1 MAITPG
7 WNSQVQA
14 TGTATSMTEEAC
26 SVIAGTSNQTWEI
39 DAAAKDVFDP
49 ATTMT
54 VESSEDSGSSW
65 NTLGVAEFSIDWL
78 IGRVDIDAYASGSA
92 TVGNI
97 TDVRVSGKYL
107 PKYTWAKAR
116 SCNLALSPEEQD
128 ASVFQDEGKRRIYG
142 REDFS
147 ATIESLDLQLDPLDA
162 PTDAE
167 SALADYISNET
178 AFVFEL
184 QPSGDSTK
192 VIRAWVKI
200 MSYDG
205 DFSGGSLDTA
215 SIDVMGTVKDSAM
228 STQPTNYWN
237 YKA

>member
-14 TGTATSMTEEAC
+14 TGTATPMTEEAC

-39 DAAAKDVFDP
+39 DAAAKDAFDP
-49 ATTMT
+49 STTMT
-54 VESSEDSGSSW
+54 VEASENSGSSW
-65 NTLGVAEFSIDWL
+65 ATLDPAEFTL
-78 IGRVDIDAYASGSA
+78 KYLLGRVDIDAYSSGSG

-97 TDVRVSGKYL
+97 TDVRISGKYV
-107 PKYTWAKAR
+107 PKYTWAQAR
-116 SCNLALSPEEQD
+116 SCSVALSPEEQD

-147 ATIESLDLQLDPLDA
+147 ATIESLDLQLDPLDT

-200 MSYDG
+200 MGYSG

-228 STQPTNYWN
+228 STQSVNYWN
-237 YKA
+237 YKT